1 MVYLSFVV
9 FISFVDVV
17 SIPVW
22 IEKERRQLVAD
33 AMPSDPSQEKFHQ
46 AAFQHYR
53 NQDNSSDSDEEHPSM
68 AQDSSQMMMAT
79 MQAMIEQMKMQ
90 QEQLM
95 TLQQQVTRSKAKIK
109 PVQPDLFRGAR
120 SSSVVEAWLHTV
132 DKYCDCFPEMD
143 DDDRVTYAS
152 TLFRDSAATWW
163 RHLETS
169 LNLDDGSN
177 MTPKTWRDFQEAF
190 RAEFKPRNSARVAR
204 SKLRLLSQDTVPSK
218 TIHEYVI
225 KFRDIMLDLPHM
237 DDEDAIHEFVMG
249 LSYEARMQV
258 LLKEHESLTDAFNAA
273 EHFEAVQ
280 EYAMGLREAA
290 PATPSTQPHATSLST
305 QGPTPMDI
313 DAIQHR
319 QFAPR
324 PRQYQGFGQGRPPP
338 RGGRTCYNCGGRN
351 HMAR

>member
-1 MVYLSFVV
+1 M
-9 FISFVDVV
+9 
-17 SIPVW
+17 
-22 IEKERRQLVAD
+22 K
-33 AMPSDPSQEKFHQ
+33 SDPSQDKFQQ
-46 AAFQHYR
+46 AIFQQYR
-53 NQDNSSDSDEEHPSM
+53 TQDNFSDSDEEQASM
-68 AQDSSQMMMAT
+68 AQDPSQMMMAT
-79 MQAMIEQMKMQ
+79 MQAMVDQMKLQ

-95 TLQQQVTRSKAKIK
+95 TLQQQVVRSKPKIK

-132 DKYCDCFPEMD
+132 DKYCDCFPEMED
-143 DDDRVTYAS
+143 LDRVTYAS
-152 TLFRDSAATWW
+152 TLFRDAAATWW

-190 RAEFKPRNSARVAR
+190 RTEFKPRNSAQVAR
-204 SKLRLLSQDTVPSK
+204 NKLRHLSQDTVPSK

-258 LLKEHESLTDAFNAA
+258 LLKEHSSLTDAFNAA

-280 EYAMGLREAA
+280 EYAMGLRDAVST
-290 PATPSTQPHATSLST
+290 ATPTIQPHVTTQSSH

-319 QFAPR
+319 QFVPR
-324 PRQYQGFGQGRPPP
+324 SRQSNGFVQHRSPS
-338 RGGRTCYNCGGRN
+338 RVRTCYNCGGRN
-351 HMAR
+351 HIARQCPSPRGGEVRSQQQAKSQPGHLKDQARQD

>member
-1 MVYLSFVV
+1 
-9 FISFVDVV
+9 
-17 SIPVW
+17 
-22 IEKERRQLVAD
+22 
-33 AMPSDPSQEKFHQ
+33 
-46 AAFQHYR
+46 
-53 NQDNSSDSDEEHPSM
+53 M
-68 AQDSSQMMMAT
+68 AQDPSQMMMAT
-79 MQAMIEQMKMQ
+79 MQAMVDQMKMQ

-95 TLQQQVTRSKAKIK
+95 ALQQQVVRSKPKIK

-143 DDDRVTYAS
+143 DVDRVTYAS

-190 RAEFKPRNSARVAR
+190 RAAFKPRNSAQVAG
-204 SKLRLLSQDTVPSK
+204 SKLRRLSQDTVPSK

-258 LLKEHESLTDAFNAA
+258 LLKEHASLADAFNAA
-273 EHFEAVQ
+273 EPFEEVQ
-280 EYAMGLREAA
+280 EYAMGLREAVPTTQA
-290 PATPSTQPHATSLST
+290 IQPHAATQPSH

-319 QFAPR
+319 QFVPR
-324 PRQYQGFGQGRPPP
+324 SRPFNGFSHNRSPRV
-338 RGGRTCYNCGGRN
+338 RTCYNCGGRN
-351 HMAR
+351 HIARQCPSPRGGEDRGQASKSQASHLKGQTRLD

>member
-1 MVYLSFVV
+1 MNGDS
-9 FISFVDVV
+9 
-17 SIPVW
+17 
-22 IEKERRQLVAD
+22 
-33 AMPSDPSQEKFHQ
+33 SQEKFQQ
-46 AAFQHYR
+46 AAFQQYR
-53 NQDNSSDSDEEHPSM
+53 IQSNSSDSDDEHTNM
-68 AQDSSQMMMAT
+68 AQEHSQMMMAT
-79 MQAMIEQMKMQ
+79 MQAMVDQMKMQ

-95 TLQQQVTRSKAKIK
+95 ALQQQVVRSKPKIK

-143 DDDRVTYAS
+143 DLERVTYAS

-190 RAEFKPRNSARVAR
+190 RAEFKPRNSAQVAR
-204 SKLRLLSQDTVPSK
+204 SKLRRLSQDTVPSK

-258 LLKEHESLTDAFNAA
+258 LLKEHTSLTDAFNAA

-280 EYAMGLREAA
+280 EYAMGLREDV
-290 PATPSTQPHATSLST
+290 PATPSDQPHASAQPSH

-319 QFAPR
+319 HFVPR
-324 PRQYQGFGQGRPPP
+324 SRQPHGFNQYRSP

-351 HMAR
+351 HLARQCPSPREGESRGQQAKSQAGHLKGQARLD